1 MRNLLILILGFSRL
15 VFAFVLP
22 GELITRTLSNGL
34 EVLILPRKELD
45 LVAIQMWLKVGS
57 IADGEK
63 KGLLH
68 FLEHSLFC
76 GTEKFPPGKVDEAV
90 EDMGGRLEAETG
102 QDFTYISLE
111 LPSSYLAWGLEILS
125 QLIIHPTFVEE
136 AVGKERAVVINEI
149 KSADNPFQRLA
160 WQVAELMFPT
170 HPYRYPIPG
179 DENSVKGINR
189 DDLISAWH
197 NFYVPS
203 NAVLIIVGK
212 VEPEEVLKWS
222 EQYFNT
228 WGERNTTLPFFPPD
242 PPLKEVKRKILFNA
256 TGETYFAFGFPAPS
270 AEQKEEVAAMDI
282 VHQIIED
289 GEVFVPLKEKGLI
302 TYIEPFFLTQ
312 RYPSIFYL
320 YGSASLTEGG
330 RVRRPSSGWSPDLE
344 RDVEVVEKEILRTI
358 KNLGENITEKDLE
371 KAKKKLLFSFMKNC
385 ETYADQ
391 AHMLGFY
398 QSINSYSFACE
409 YPDLVQSITLEKL
422 KETMRKFFKEDAYC
436 AVFSLPG
443 GK

>member
-1 MRNLLILILGFSRL
+1 MRNLLLLILGFARL

-22 GELITRTLSNGL
+22 GEIITKTLSNGL

-45 LVAIQMWLKVGS
+45 FVAIQMWLKVGS

-90 EDMGGRLEAETG
+90 EDMGGRVEAETG
-102 QDFTYISLE
+102 QDFTYISVE
-111 LPSSYLAWGLEILS
+111 LPASYLPRGLEILS
-125 QLIIHPTFVEE
+125 QLVIHPTFDEE
-136 AVGKERAVVINEI
+136 ALEKERAVVISEI
-149 KSADNPFQRLA
+149 KSAANPFQRLA

-179 DENSVKGINR
+179 DENSVKGISR

-212 VEPEEVLKWS
+212 VEPQEALKWS
-222 EQYFNT
+222 EQYFNA
-228 WGERNTTLPFFPPD
+228 WEERDTPLPFFPPD
-242 PPLKEVKRKILFNA
+242 PPLKEVKRKILSNA

-282 VHQIIED
+282 VHQIMED
-289 GEVFVPLKEKGLI
+289 GEIFSPLKEKGLI

-320 YGSASLTEGG
+320 YGSASLAKGG
-330 RVRRPSSGWSPDLE
+330 QVTGRISSRSGM
-344 RDVEVVEKEILRTI
+344 DVEVVEKEILRAI

-371 KAKKKLLFSFMKNC
+371 KAKKRLLFSFMKNC

-409 YPDLVQSITLEKL
+409 YPNLVQNITLEKL
-422 KETMRKFFKEDAYC
+422 KEIMKKFFKEDAYC
-436 AVFSLPG
+436 VIFSISE
-443 GK
+443 KK